1 MVWDALSLI
10 TGIQRIMEAMAGL
23 VSVLGICA
31 IPCALTAELPKL
43 DMNNGP
49 TVSG

>member
-1 MVWDALSLI
+1 
-10 TGIQRIMEAMAGL
+10 MAGK

-43 DMNNGP
+43 DMKNGP
-49 TVSG
+49 TLSG

>member
-1 MVWDALSLI
+1 
-10 TGIQRIMEAMAGL
+10 MAGK

-43 DMNNGP
+43 DMKKWSNPFRLNHFILR
-49 TVSG
+49 TYDSIAF

>member
-1 MVWDALSLI
+1 
-10 TGIQRIMEAMAGL
+10 MAGK

-43 DMNNGP
+43 DMKNGP
-49 TVSG
+49 KPFSGWTISFYKHTTV

>member
-1 MVWDALSLI
+1 
-10 TGIQRIMEAMAGL
+10 MAGK

-49 TVSG
+49 TLSGWTISFYKHTTV